1 MDSTPPPNP
10 PNPPNPPTLPT
21 TYPEPGIAVVSLAN
35 PDPTVE
41 SSTSPHGT
49 KVCEHRLSPPTVL
62 ALYETLLLLEDKE
75 DVSCVILTGG
85 DGRFFCNG
93 FDLKYI
99 HAHSSEGGLVD
110 DLQQATEMLMAK
122 ILKYKKVTVAAVN
135 GHAA

>member
-1 MDSTPPPNP
+1 MARRKSCFQRLSSSSFDATDPPPAPAPAPDSTPPPNP

-62 ALYETLLLLEDKE
+62 ALYETLLY
-75 DVSCVILTGG
+75 VSY
-85 DGRFFCNG
+85 R
-93 FDLKYI
+93 I
-99 HAHSSEGGLVD
+99 HCRPGC
-110 DLQQATEMLMAK
+110 
-122 ILKYKKVTVAAVN
+122 
-135 GHAA
+135 